1 MLDNYKKEPD
11 KYLYRLVSN
20 SGEVNRTHCY
30 VPNCHDS
37 IENVVKCN
45 RDFLLNLLEP
55 SIQLAVFRK
64 GEIVKPSEL
73 GYFNEERLFNLLQEA
88 SSSFKTI
95 NVYNPYM
102 FSKLPYQKIKELS
115 DYIHNFLD
123 CNIVNRDC
131 YIIGQHI
138 QNITL
143 TKEEYI
149 KYL

>member
-11 KYLYRLVSN
+11 KYLYKLVNN
-20 SGEVNRTHCY
+20 SGEVYRTYFHL
-30 VPNCHDS
+30 PNCYDS

-45 RDFLLNLLEP
+45 RDYLLNLLEP
-55 SIQLAVFRK
+55 SIKIAVFRK

-73 GYFNEERLFNLLQEA
+73 EYFNEEKVFSLLQEA
-88 SSSFKTI
+88 TSSFQTI
-95 NVYNPYM
+95 DLYNPYM

-115 DYIHNFLD
+115 DYIHDFLD

-131 YIIGQHI
+131 YVLGNHI
-138 QNITL
+138 QDITL